1 MYKEGIKA
9 RPRLPAPKKV
19 KELSS
24 KSAWPIQQGPDSHT
38 QNRKVKKEER

>member
-1 MYKEGIKA
+1 MYKEGIKV

-19 KELSS
+19 RELSS

-38 QNRKVKKEER
+38 QKSKERRK